1 MPTVSVVQNNFN
13 GGELTPSLIG
23 SFDIAKYPTCFKKGL
38 NAVVTETREIMN
50 RSGLEFVCEVEDSSS
65 PIRLLP
71 FKFNA
76 EQTYIIEAGS
86 SYFRFIKDGGLLK
99 YPANYGDAVFSGTA
113 SLIGTVGVA
122 TISDNGNFSPIRHDD
137 TVLKVSG
144 IWYFAGRFEGDVIF
158 STPFPAPPYSINCF
172 IMNEAAEISNLT
184 AEGFHYRMNFTA
196 KQIWQISDVSG
207 SYSATGAS
215 GETFAYQYRLSDGK
229 IIYSPSVLSAGVM
242 TYLDPDFQNPYG
254 IISSISGNN
263 VVIGY
268 DIAKDKLE
276 NQIVKINTPYLGKDL
291 SKLKYAQDADVITF
305 ACQNYPPKELARNGN
320 YEWILTNVIT
330 NASVNTP
337 SGLHG
342 SWSGGNENPRTY
354 KYKVTAVNGTEE
366 SPASIACGVVGE
378 YEASW
383 GVGEKIYLAWNSV
396 SGATSYN
403 IYKQVNGIYGFI
415 GSSDAPNFVD
425 EKIEP
430 DMTTT
435 PPLQQSPFSPSQN
448 GNPACVA
455 YYQQRRMFANFPRY
469 PQRFIMSQ
477 VGTSNN
483 FNVSRP
489 TVASDAITVDLS
501 ESEINEIKHVIALED
516 LIVLTTGAEWRV
528 KGSDGAMNATPG
540 PVCSPQ
546 TYWGCSDIQPI
557 VSGNMIL
564 FVTTTRDCV
573 RDLGYTYLS
582 DSYDGDDLTTFAA
595 HIFENNKIKEWA
607 YIKAPK
613 PYVIAI
619 LENGSAGMLI
629 YNKKQ
634 EVCGW
639 SVLETA
645 GKFESVAVSR
655 ENGIDIP
662 YFVVQR
668 TINGQ
673 TKKFIERMKP
683 RICDKT
689 ENGFFV
695 DSGMTKTFE
704 NAVDTVSG
712 LEHLEGREVVAVLD
726 GGVVENLVVTNGT
739 IKLPRAAKKIT
750 VGLPYTFRLE
760 LLPVDTQET
769 VGKLKKITAVSL
781 KIRNSREDF
790 FVQTGKCRKQLPRSI
805 ESLKNSNWLKTG
817 SVETQLFSEGKTE
830 TELVIEQSLPLPLC
844 ISSVTQTITIGG
856 GQ

>member
-1 MPTVSVVQNNFN
+1 MPTVNVVQNNFN
-13 GGELTPSLIG
+13 GGELSPSLIG
-23 SFDIAKYPTCFKKGL
+23 SFDIEKYQTCFKKGL
-38 NAVVTETREIMN
+38 NAVMTETREIMN
-50 RSGLEFVCEVEDSSS
+50 RSGLEFVCEVEDSSN
-65 PIRLLP
+65 PVRLLP

-76 EQTYIIEAGS
+76 EQSYIIEAGNK
-86 SYFRFIKDGGLLK
+86 YFRFLQDGGLLK
-99 YPANYGDAVFSGTA
+99 YPSDYGNAVYSGTF
-113 SLIGTVGVA
+113 SLVGTIGSLVTQE
-122 TISDNGNFSPIRHDD
+122 SKNFSPKRYDD
-137 TVLKVSG
+137 SILKVGG
-144 IWYFAGRFEGDVIF
+144 IWYFAGRFEGDVVFDSTF
-158 STPFPAPPYSINCF
+158 SVAPHTVVCT
-172 IMNEAAEISNLT
+172 IMGENAEVSQVSQD
-184 AEGFHYRMNFTA
+184 GFHYKLDFAA
-196 KQIWQISDVSG
+196 KQVWQISDVVGNYRAEG
-207 SYSATGAS
+207 SS

-229 IIYSPSVLSAGVM
+229 IIYSSYVLSAGVM
-242 TYLDPDFQNPYG
+242 TYLDADFQNPYG

-263 VVIGY
+263 VLIGY
-268 DIAKDKLE
+268 DVAKDKLK

-305 ACQNYPPKELARNGN
+305 ACQKYPPAELARNGY
-320 YEWILTNVIT
+320 YEWSLANVVTNS
-330 NASVNTP
+330 SVNSP

-342 SWSGGNENPRTY
+342 SWNGGSENPRTY
-354 KYKVTAVNGTEE
+354 RYKVTAVNGVEE
-366 SPASIACGVVGE
+366 SPASNACAVVAE

-403 IYKQVNGIYGFI
+403 IYKQVNGVYGFI
-415 GSSDAPNFVD
+415 GSADAPNFID

-435 PPLQQSPFSPSQN
+435 PPLPQSPFSPSQN
-448 GNPACVA
+448 GYPACVT
-455 YYQQRRMFANFPRY
+455 YYQQRRLFANFPKF
-469 PQRFIMSQ
+469 PQRFILSQ
-477 VGTSNN
+477 VGTSSN

-501 ESEINEIKHVIALED
+501 ENEINEIKYAVALED
-516 LIVLTTGAEWRV
+516 LVILTTGGEWRV

-564 FVTTTRDCV
+564 FVTASGDSV

-582 DSYDGDDLTTFAA
+582 DSYDGDNLTTFAS
-595 HIFENNKIKEWA
+595 HIFENAKIKEWA
-607 YIKAPK
+607 YIKVPK
-613 PYVIAI
+613 PYVLAV
-619 LENGSAGMLI
+619 LDNGYVAMLI

-634 EVCGW
+634 NVCGW
-639 SVLETA
+639 SILATDGE
-645 GKFESVAVSR
+645 FESVAVSR

-673 TKKFIERMKP
+673 AKKYIERMKP
-683 RICDKT
+683 RVCDKT

-704 NAVDTVSG
+704 NAVDAVSG
-712 LEHLEGREVVAVLD
+712 LEHLEGREVVTVLD
-726 GGVVENLVVTNGT
+726 GGVVENLVVENGT
-739 IKLPRAAKKIT
+739 VKLPRSAKKIT

-790 FVQTGKCRKQLPRSI
+790 FVQTGAYKKQLPRSV
-805 ESLKNSNWLKTG
+805 ESIKNSNWLKTG
-817 SVETQLFSEGKTE
+817 SINTQLFSEGKTE

-844 ISSVTQTITIGG
+844 ISAITQTVTVG
-856 GQ
+856 